1 MLVWWKTVKSWILS
15 IVTLFIFSANIVYAE
30 KLATVLKG
38 QVVANNPAGLRVMVM
53 ESDGSILDMTDTS
66 AEGVYK
72 LDLTV
77 MDTPSQDEVKKLI
90 VEVRDKSGTKKKI
103 PVAKYLNI
111 FDETVL
117 LRPIILN

>member
-1 MLVWWKTVKSWILS
+1 ML
-15 IVTLFIFSANIVYAE
+15 SANVVYAE
-30 KLATVLKG
+30 KLATTLKG